1 MASTTTNITPGDS
14 VSGDPTMNCIL
25 VDMGCCSDGSIA
37 DLGTST
43 APSGCSY
50 SYDSYVGGRNAT
62 DDYQTPYTDG
72 DDIEYDQA
80 YSICFAC
87 DDTASS
93 GPGTITYPCTADT
106 SKDECSGGAAGD
118 PHVTK
123 FDGEQY
129 ELD

>member
-1 MASTTTNITPGDS
+1 MASTTTNITPGNSD
-14 VSGDPTMNCIL
+14 GDTLNCIV
-25 VDMGCCSDGSIA
+25 VDMGCCSSGSISS
-37 DLGTST
+37 LGTST

-50 SYDSYVGGRNAT
+50 SYDTYLGGRNAT
-62 DDYQTPYTDG
+62 DNYQTPYTANGVD
-72 DDIEYDQA
+72 YDQA
-80 YSICFAC
+80 YSICFHC
-87 DDTASS
+87 DQTASS
-93 GPGTITYPCTADT
+93 GSGSITYPCTADT

>member
-1 MASTTTNITPGDS
+1 MASTTIDITPGDEFA
-14 VSGDPTMNCIL
+14 GTTTENCVV

-37 DLGTST
+37 ALGTST

-50 SYDSYVGGRNAT
+50 SSSQLLGGRNAT
-62 DDYQTPYTDG
+62 DNYQTPYTANGVD
-72 DDIEYDQA
+72 YDQA
-80 YSICFAC
+80 YQICFEC
-87 DDTASS
+87 DYTAEEA
-93 GPGTITYPCTADT
+93 PGSVTYPCTADT
-106 SKDECSGGAAGD
+106 SKDQCSGGAAGD